1 MDIFRDLLFN
11 FPLICAGSG
20 WLLAQIV
27 KVFTG
32 VFKMQQFSLV
42 ALLWGSGGMP
52 SSHTAAVCSLCV
64 GCALSE
70 GLMSVSF
77 AISFVLCAIVMRDAT
92 GVRRETGE
100 QAKILNRIME
110 LLTKQAETEEEKG
123 KDKEE
128 LFHELK
134 TLVGHTP
141 FQVAVGAVIGI
152 ALPFLMCL
160 IPAYSMYQP
169 W

>member
-1 MDIFRDLLFN
+1 MNIFKEMLFN

-20 WLLAQIV
+20 WLLAQII

-32 VFKMQQFSLV
+32 VFRMRKFSLV

-52 SSHTAAVCSLCV
+52 SSHTAAVCALCI
-64 GCALSE
+64 GCGLSQ
-70 GLMSVSF
+70 GFGSVAF
-77 AISFVLCAIVMRDAT
+77 AISFVLCAVVMRDAT

-100 QAKILNRIME
+100 QAKILNHIM
-110 LLTKQAETEEEKG
+110 
-123 KDKEE
+123 EE
-128 LFHELK
+128 LFKPAKEGEDKSEIYHELK
-134 TLVGHTP
+134 ELVGHTP
-141 FQVAVGAVIGI
+141 LQVAVGAVIGI

-160 IPAYSMYQP
+160 IPAFGVSLP